1 MEAEIGAT
9 LFPVRAAAA
18 LGTGFGVLALVLAGV
33 GLYGV
38 TAFWVSRRTREIGIR
53 MALGASP
60 TAVVALVLGQGMT
73 RVLVGLLA
81 GMLLAV
87 AATRVL
93 GGLLYGA
100 GAADPIAYMAAMLLI
115 VCVSM
120 VANVVPARRA
130 ARVDPMIALR
140 TT

>member
-1 MEAEIGAT
+1 MPRSSLRDIRRELLALEPQLVFIENQTMEAEIGAT

-18 LGTGFGVLALVLAGV
+18 LGTGFGVLALLLAGV

-60 TAVVALVLGQGMT
+60 AAVVALVLGQGMT

-81 GMLLAV
+81 GMLLA
-87 AATRVL
+87 RC
-93 GGLLYGA
+93 G
-100 GAADPIAYMAAMLLI
+100 DPR
-115 VCVSM
+115 
-120 VANVVPARRA
+120 ARRA
-130 ARVDPMIALR
+130 ALWRRRCGSDRVHGGDAA
-140 TT
+140 